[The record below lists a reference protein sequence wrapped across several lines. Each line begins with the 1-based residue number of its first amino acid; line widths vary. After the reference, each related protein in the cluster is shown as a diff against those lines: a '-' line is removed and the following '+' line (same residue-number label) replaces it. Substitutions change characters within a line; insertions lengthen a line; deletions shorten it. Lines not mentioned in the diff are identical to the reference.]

1 MISSSRIEPGVLGH
15 LLSQH
20 RELHARLLLLR
31 AAFDSPRG
39 PGSAGLEALRCRLRG
54 LREYLAG
61 HFAQEESGGHLE
73 ESIARMP
80 RLSAA
85 ARAVVAEHPDLLAEL
100 DALLQRLSV
109 RDLRH
114 DVWREAAAGFATFT
128 DHLLDHERNE
138 NAVLQQGYNEDF
150 GFPE

>member
-1 MISSSRIEPGVLGH
+1 MLSSSRIDPGVLGH

-20 RELHARLLLLR
+20 RELHARLLVLR
-31 AAFDSPRG
+31 ETFRRPRP
-39 PGSAGLEALRCRLRG
+39 PGGAGLEAIRGELRG
-54 LREYLAG
+54 LRDYLAG

-85 ARAVVAEHPDLLAEL
+85 ARAVLAEHSGLIAEL
-100 DALLQRLSV
+100 ESLLERVSA
-109 RDLRH
+109 RDIRR
-114 DVWREAAAGFATFT
+114 VTWSEVAAGFAAFT

-150 GFPE
+150 GFPD

>member
-1 MISSSRIEPGVLGH
+1 MLSRIDPVVLGH

-20 RELHARLLLLR
+20 RDLHARLLVLQKVFDRRQCPGGADLEQLR
-31 AAFDSPRG
+31 G
-39 PGSAGLEALRCRLRG
+39 GLRG

-61 HFAQEESGGHLE
+61 HFSQEETGGHLE

-85 ARAVVAEHPDLLAEL
+85 ARAVVADHPRLLAEI
-100 DALLQRLSV
+100 DALLEGLAM
-109 RDLRH
+109 RDIRGSG
-114 DVWREAAAGFATFT
+114 WSEAVDAFTAFA
-128 DHLLDHERNE
+128 DHLLEHERNE

-150 GFPE
+150 GLPD